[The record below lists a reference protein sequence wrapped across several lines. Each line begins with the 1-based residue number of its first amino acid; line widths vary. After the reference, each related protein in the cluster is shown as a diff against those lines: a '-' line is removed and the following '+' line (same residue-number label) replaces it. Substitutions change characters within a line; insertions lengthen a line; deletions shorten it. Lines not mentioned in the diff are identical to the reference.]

1 MYALLVTLANVA
13 TEPVHRFAEVPHVT
27 LSKMTEK
34 VFLSDLVT
42 ENHPVPFVPKTACS
56 KREQPLISSS
66 RRESSGTRPLGLLTR

>member
-34 VFLSDLVT
+34 VFLSHLVT
-42 ENHPVPFVPKTACS
+42 ENHPPPIRS
-56 KREQPLISSS
+56 KNSPAPRE
-66 RRESSGTRPLGLLTR
+66 RRALTDAAGPNHTPQS